1 MLPGAIVMVPLG
13 PLGGVI
19 GRSIGYRM
27 ALVIGLALSA
37 AGCFLLA
44 IFNSAPWNV
53 VLFYALGA
61 GGVAI
66 AFGAMPKLIT
76 DAVDISETGIST
88 GMNTVVRTLG
98 SVIGAQASIT
108 LVAAH
113 TIPGTDIP
121 AEDGFTMSLWLG
133 GLAAVIAVGFAL
145 ALPTAA
151 RRARASVPAV
161 SRA

>member
-1 MLPGAIVMVPLG
+1 
-13 PLGGVI
+13 VI

-44 IFNSAPWNV
+44 VFNADPWNV
-53 VLFYALGA
+53 MVFYAVGA

-76 DAVDISETGIST
+76 DAVDISETGIAT

-133 GLAAVIAVGFAL
+133 GIAALIAVGFAL

-151 RRARASVPAV
+151 RRARAAAPAV